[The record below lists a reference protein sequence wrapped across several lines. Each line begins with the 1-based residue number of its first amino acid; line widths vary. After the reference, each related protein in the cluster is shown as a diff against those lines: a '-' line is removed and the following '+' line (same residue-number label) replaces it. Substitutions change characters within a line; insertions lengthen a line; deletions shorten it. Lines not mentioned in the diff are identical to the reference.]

1 MGGVMIIPTGESGRQ
16 ALQRVIRSEKGYEV
30 EELDAVSF
38 VPFLSGRE

>member
-1 MGGVMIIPTGESGRQ
+1 MVIPTGESGRQ
-16 ALQRVIRSEKGYEV
+16 ALQLVIRSDKGYEV